1 MYSALILTLNEEK
14 ALPDCLRSLGGC
26 DDVVVLDSGSADA
39 TAAMAREA
47 GARVFTR
54 PFDTFAGQR
63 NHAQARIP
71 FRHPWVL
78 HLDADERMTPGLDR
92 ECRAAAQGTGP
103 DGYRIA
109 PKMMF
114 EGRWIRHCT
123 DFPAF
128 QARFV
133 RAPGF
138 RFVQAGHGQREDPSM
153 RMENMRESYLHDL
166 SVYGRDAWLRK
177 HRGYAAA
184 EALALREPSPDGSI
198 GRLFSG
204 DRLVRRRAL
213 KRLSYGLPMRP
224 ALRFI
229 YQYGLRGGF
238 LDGRQG
244 LDYCLLLARYEG
256 FVAEETDKLKGRPA
270 PGSQQ

>member
-14 ALPDCLRSLGGC
+14 ALPDCLSSLRCC
-26 DDVVVLDSGSADA
+26 DDVVVLDSGSADR

-63 NHAQARIP
+63 NHAQGTIP
-71 FRHPWVL
+71 FWHQWVL
-78 HLDADERMTPGLDR
+78 HLDADERMTPELDR
-92 ECRAAAQGTGP
+92 ECRTAAGRSGP

-109 PKMMF
+109 PKMIF
-114 EGRWIRHCT
+114 EGRWIPHCT
-123 DFPAF
+123 DYPAF

-153 RMENMRESYLHDL
+153 RMENMGENYLHDL
-166 SVYGRDAWLRK
+166 SIYGRDAWIQK
-177 HRGYAAA
+177 HRGYARA
-184 EALALREPSPDGSI
+184 EALALQESSRDGSL

-213 KRLSYGLPMRP
+213 KRLSFRLPIRP

-238 LDGRQG
+238 LDGCQG
-244 LDYCLLLARYEG
+244 LDYCLLLARYER
-256 FVAEETDKLKGRPA
+256 FIAEETDKLKARPGQ
-270 PGSQQ
+270 GS